1 MTTMNFLLET
11 LRLGF
16 SNLLL
21 HKLRSLLTALGI
33 IFGVAAVIAVVAIG
47 EGNKRKALADIEKLG
62 AKNIIV
68 RSRKPDES
76 QSKQPS
82 SSRQRTMVYGITY
95 TDERRI
101 KQIADSSAAV
111 EMIVPLKLVGT
122 KVAGPEKQMQAPTF
136 GTSPE
141 LKEVTSLRIDRGRYL
156 TQTDELRQERVAV
169 IGAELAKQLFPL
181 ADPLEGHIRVYNG
194 PNTCNFRVVG
204 VLEPVGLAGGAGTA
218 LVGRDLNFDVHIPKS
233 TAIDQFGDYVLTIK
247 PGTFESAKVE
257 LEEIYIQ
264 AREQDD
270 VRALAAQI
278 ERIINLEHEG
288 KGDVT
293 LIVPL
298 ELIEQTERT
307 GRMFTFF
314 LVVIAATSLGVGGIG
329 IMNIMLASVTE
340 RTREIGI
347 RRALGATRMHIIAQ
361 FLVETA
367 TLSAV
372 GGLIGVGLGIGA
384 AMAFGIVN
392 EKFEM
397 GEPFVATW
405 SIVVGLTVA
414 MTVGI
419 VFGLYPAYQASRQD
433 PIVALRHD

>member
-1 MTTMNFLLET
+1 MNFLLET

-16 SNLLL
+16 TNLLL

-33 IFGVAAVIAVVAIG
+33 VFGVAAVIAMVAIG
-47 EGNKRKALADIEKLG
+47 EGNKRKALEDIEKLG

-68 RSRKPDES
+68 RSRKPDDS
-76 QSKQPS
+76 AQSKQAS
-82 SSRQRTMVYGITY
+82 SSRQRTINYGLTY
-95 TDERRI
+95 ADERRI
-101 KQIADSSAAV
+101 MQVAQGSGVVDL
-111 EMIVPLKLVGT
+111 IVPLKLVGT
-122 KVAGPEKQMQAPTF
+122 KVGGKYKQIPAMAF
-136 GTSPE
+136 GTTPQ
-141 LKEVTSLRIDRGRYL
+141 LIEVTSLRIDRGRYL
-156 TQTDELRQERVAV
+156 TATDEARQERVAV

-181 ADPLEGHIRVYNG
+181 EDPLEGHIIVYNG
-194 PNTCNFRVVG
+194 PGNCSFRVVG
-204 VLEPVGLAGGAGTA
+204 ILKPVGLAGGAGSA
-218 LVGRDLNFDVHIPKS
+218 LVGRDLNFDVHVPKS
-233 TAIDQFGDYVLTIK
+233 TAIDQFGDRVVTIK
-247 PGTFESAKVE
+247 TGSFESMVVQ

-278 ERIINLEHEG
+278 ERMVQLEHGE

-293 LIVPL
+293 VIVPL

-307 GRMFTFF
+307 GRMFTVF
-314 LVVIAATSLGVGGIG
+314 LISIAAISLLVGGMG

-347 RRALGATRMHIIAQ
+347 RRALGATRSHIVAQ

-372 GGLIGVGLGIGA
+372 GGAVGVIVGIGGA
-384 AMAFGIVN
+384 ALYGSLLLQPG
-392 EKFEM
+392 M
-397 GEPFVATW
+397 GEPYVAGW
-405 SIVVGLTVA
+405 SIIVGLAVA
-414 MTVGI
+414 VTTGI
-419 VFGLYPAYQASRQD
+419 GFGLYPAYRASMQD